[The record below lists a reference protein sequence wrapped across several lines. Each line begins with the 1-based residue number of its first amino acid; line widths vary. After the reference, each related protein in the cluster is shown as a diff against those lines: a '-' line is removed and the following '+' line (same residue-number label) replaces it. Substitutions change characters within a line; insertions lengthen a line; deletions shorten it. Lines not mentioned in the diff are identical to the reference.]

1 MASEVGST
9 EWRER
14 KSVNTTSRTNIRS
27 VFSMQWTV
35 DLTKPTKREAMS
47 TFTTKDGTQ
56 IYFNDWGTGQPIV
69 FSHGWPLSADAFE
82 DQMFFLASREY
93 RCVAHVGLQ
102 EGWNLAKQV
111 RDVIKPDESGEKRAI
126 IAIVDVPSQA
136 YGRREE
142 LLGIFLAA
150 AAATDAYVSARLA
163 GHAVISLLV
172 GHAIS
177 GGFLTHGAQAN
188 RLLAFNDSSVMVHA
202 MAKNAAARVTR
213 RTVEELDQLAET
225 VIPMSYKI
233 EDYAKLGTLY
243 KLIDGVNVDSPE
255 PKQVDQVRAD
265 LLAAIADARSGQRD
279 LSNRLQSQG
288 AQTNRSAT
296 LVDGSGSRRSGILT
310 KQACEA

>member
-1 MASEVGST
+1 LV
-9 EWRER
+9 EWKAVMSNEKSISARGRIWFEALAGKQAKHVPSVPSVLVADTTLQKER
-14 KSVNTTSRTNIRS
+14 VR
-27 VFSMQWTV
+27 
-35 DLTKPTKREAMS
+35 
-47 TFTTKDGTQ
+47 
-56 IYFNDWGTGQPIV
+56 
-69 FSHGWPLSADAFE
+69 
-82 DQMFFLASREY
+82 FLAIVPDPDNRFPCA
-93 RCVAHVGLQ
+93 RQGQVGLQ

-111 RDVIKPDESGEKRAI
+111 RDAIKADENGEKRAI

-163 GHAVISLLV
+163 GHPVISLLV

-188 RLLAFNDSSVMVHA
+188 RLLAFNDSGVTVHA

-213 RTVEELDQLAET
+213 RTVEELDKLAET

-279 LSNRLQSQG
+279 LSDRLQSQG
-288 AQTNRSAT
+288 AQQHRSAT
-296 LVDGSGSRRSGILT
+296 LAVRQRLAAEWHSN
-310 KQACEA
+310 

>member
-1 MASEVGST
+1 MNEKTIST
-9 EWRER
+9 RGRIWFEALAGKEAKHVPRVPSVLVADTTLQKER
-14 KSVNTTSRTNIRS
+14 VR
-27 VFSMQWTV
+27 
-35 DLTKPTKREAMS
+35 
-47 TFTTKDGTQ
+47 
-56 IYFNDWGTGQPIV
+56 
-69 FSHGWPLSADAFE
+69 
-82 DQMFFLASREY
+82 FLAIVPDPDNRFPCA
-93 RCVAHVGLQ
+93 RKGQVGLQ

-111 RDVIKPDESGEKRAI
+111 RDAIKGDENGEKRAI

-163 GHAVISLLV
+163 GHPVISLLV

-188 RLLAFNDSSVMVHA
+188 RLLAFNDSGVMVRA

-213 RTVEELDQLAET
+213 RTVEELDKLAET

-296 LVDGSGSRRSGILT
+296 LVVRQRLAAEWHSNETSL
-310 KQACEA
+310 

>member
-1 MASEVGST
+1 MSNEKTIST
-9 EWRER
+9 RGRIWFEALAGKQAKHVPSVPSVLVADTTLQKER
-14 KSVNTTSRTNIRS
+14 VR
-27 VFSMQWTV
+27 
-35 DLTKPTKREAMS
+35 
-47 TFTTKDGTQ
+47 
-56 IYFNDWGTGQPIV
+56 
-69 FSHGWPLSADAFE
+69 
-82 DQMFFLASREY
+82 FLAIVPDPDNRFPCA
-93 RCVAHVGLQ
+93 RQGQVGLQ

-111 RDVIKPDESGEKRAI
+111 RDAIKADENGEKRAI

-163 GHAVISLLV
+163 GHPVISLLV

-188 RLLAFNDSSVMVHA
+188 RLLAFNDSGVMVHA

-213 RTVEELDQLAET
+213 RTVEELDKLAET

-255 PKQVDQVRAD
+255 PKQVEQVRAD
-265 LLAAIADARSGQRD
+265 LSAAIADARSGQRD
-279 LSNRLQSQG
+279 LSNRLQSRG
-288 AQTNRSAT
+288 AQKNRSAT
-296 LVDGSGSRRSGILT
+296 LEVRQRLAAEWHSN
-310 KQACEA
+310 

>member
-1 MASEVGST
+1 LV
-9 EWRER
+9 ER
-14 KSVNTTSRTNIRS
+14 KVVMSNEKSLSTRGRIWFEALAGTPAKQVPSIPSVLVADTTLQKERVR
-27 VFSMQWTV
+27 
-35 DLTKPTKREAMS
+35 
-47 TFTTKDGTQ
+47 
-56 IYFNDWGTGQPIV
+56 
-69 FSHGWPLSADAFE
+69 
-82 DQMFFLASREY
+82 FLAIVPDPNNRFP
-93 RCVAHVGLQ
+93 RARQGQVGLQ

-111 RDVIKPDESGEKRAI
+111 RDAIEADKNGEKRAI

-136 YGRREE
+136 YGQREE

-163 GHAVISLLV
+163 GHPVISLLV

-188 RLLAFNDSSVMVHA
+188 RLLAFNDPGVMVHA

-265 LLAAIADARSGQRD
+265 LLAAITDARSGQRD
-279 LSNRLQSQG
+279 LSDRLESQR
-288 AQTNRSAT
+288 AQKNRSAT
-296 LVDGSGSRRSGILT
+296 LVVRQRLAAEWHSS
-310 KQACEA
+310 

>member
-1 MASEVGST
+1 MSNEKIIST
-9 EWRER
+9 RGPIWFEALAGKRAKHVPSVPSVLVADTTLRKER
-14 KSVNTTSRTNIRS
+14 VR
-27 VFSMQWTV
+27 
-35 DLTKPTKREAMS
+35 
-47 TFTTKDGTQ
+47 
-56 IYFNDWGTGQPIV
+56 
-69 FSHGWPLSADAFE
+69 
-82 DQMFFLASREY
+82 FLAIVPDSDNRFY
-93 RCVAHVGLQ
+93 CARQGQVGLQ

-111 RDVIKPDESGEKRAI
+111 RDAIKADENREKRAI

-136 YGRREE
+136 NGRREE

-163 GHAVISLLV
+163 EHPVISLLV

-188 RLLAFNDSSVMVHA
+188 RLLAFNDSGIAVHA

-213 RTVEELDQLAET
+213 RTVEELDKLAET

-255 PKQVDQVRAD
+255 PEQVDQVRAD

-279 LSNRLQSQG
+279 LSDRLQSQG
-288 AQTNRSAT
+288 AQKNRSAT
-296 LVDGSGSRRSGILT
+296 LVVRQRLAAEWHSN
-310 KQACEA
+310 

>member
-1 MASEVGST
+1 LVEGKVIMSNEKTVSRRGRTWFEALAGKQAKHVASVSSVLVADT
-9 EWRER
+9 TLQRER
-14 KSVNTTSRTNIRS
+14 VRLLAIVPDPDNRFPCAR
-27 VFSMQWTV
+27 Q
-35 DLTKPTKREAMS
+35 
-47 TFTTKDGTQ
+47 
-56 IYFNDWGTGQPIV
+56 GQ
-69 FSHGWPLSADAFE
+69 
-82 DQMFFLASREY
+82 
-93 RCVAHVGLQ
+93 VGLQ

-111 RDVIKPDESGEKRAI
+111 RDAIKADEDGEKRAI
-126 IAIVDVPSQA
+126 IAVVDVPSQA

-163 GHAVISLLV
+163 GHPVIALLV

-188 RLLAFNDSSVMVHA
+188 RLLAFNDAGVTVHA

-213 RTVEELDQLAET
+213 RTVEELDKLAET
-225 VIPMSYKI
+225 IVPLSYKI

-243 KLIDGVNVDSPE
+243 KLIDGVKVDSPG
-255 PKQVDQVRAD
+255 PKDVDQVQAD

-288 AQTNRSAT
+288 AQKNRSAT
-296 LVDGSGSRRSGILT
+296 LGVRQRLAAEWHSS
-310 KQACEA
+310 

>member
-1 MASEVGST
+1 MNEKTIST
-9 EWRER
+9 RGRIWFEALAGKQAKHVPRVPSVLVADTTLQKER
-14 KSVNTTSRTNIRS
+14 VR
-27 VFSMQWTV
+27 
-35 DLTKPTKREAMS
+35 
-47 TFTTKDGTQ
+47 
-56 IYFNDWGTGQPIV
+56 
-69 FSHGWPLSADAFE
+69 
-82 DQMFFLASREY
+82 FLAIVPDPDNRFPCA
-93 RCVAHVGLQ
+93 RQGQVGLE

-111 RDVIKPDESGEKRAI
+111 RDAITADENGEKRAI

-163 GHAVISLLV
+163 GHPVISLLV

-188 RLLAFNDSSVMVHA
+188 LLLAFNDSGVIVHA

-243 KLIDGVNVDSPE
+243 KLIEGVNVDSPE

-265 LLAAIADARSGQRD
+265 LLTAIAEARSGQRD
-279 LSNRLQSQG
+279 LRNRLQSQG
-288 AQTNRSAT
+288 AQKNRSAT
-296 LVDGSGSRRSGILT
+296 LVVRQRLAAEWHSNETSL
-310 KQACEA
+310 

>member
-1 MASEVGST
+1 MSNEKIIST
-9 EWRER
+9 RGRTWFEALAGKQAKHVPSVPSLLVADTTLQKER
-14 KSVNTTSRTNIRS
+14 VR
-27 VFSMQWTV
+27 
-35 DLTKPTKREAMS
+35 
-47 TFTTKDGTQ
+47 
-56 IYFNDWGTGQPIV
+56 
-69 FSHGWPLSADAFE
+69 
-82 DQMFFLASREY
+82 FLAIVPDPDNRFPCA
-93 RCVAHVGLQ
+93 RQGQVGLQ

-111 RDVIKPDESGEKRAI
+111 RDAIKADENDEKRAI

-163 GHAVISLLV
+163 GHPVISLLV

-188 RLLAFNDSSVMVHA
+188 RLLAFNDSGVMVHA

-213 RTVEELDQLAET
+213 RTVEELDKLAET

-233 EDYAKLGTLY
+233 QDYAKLGTLY
-243 KLIDGVNVDSPE
+243 QLIDGVNVDSPE

-288 AQTNRSAT
+288 AQKNRSAT
-296 LVDGSGSRRSGILT
+296 LVVRQRLAAEWHSN
-310 KQACEA
+310 

>member
-1 MASEVGST
+1 MNEKTIST
-9 EWRER
+9 RGRIWFEALAGKQAKHVPSVPSVLVADTTLQKER
-14 KSVNTTSRTNIRS
+14 VR
-27 VFSMQWTV
+27 
-35 DLTKPTKREAMS
+35 
-47 TFTTKDGTQ
+47 
-56 IYFNDWGTGQPIV
+56 
-69 FSHGWPLSADAFE
+69 
-82 DQMFFLASREY
+82 FLAIVPDPNNRFPCT
-93 RCVAHVGLQ
+93 RQGQVGLQ

-111 RDVIKPDESGEKRAI
+111 RDAIKADENGEKRAI

-150 AAATDAYVSARLA
+150 AAAADAYISARLA
-163 GHAVISLLV
+163 GHPVISLLV

-188 RLLAFNDSSVMVHA
+188 RLLAFNDSGVMVHA

-213 RTVEELDQLAET
+213 RTVEELDKLAET

-255 PKQVDQVRAD
+255 PEQVDQVRAD
-265 LLAAIADARSGQRD
+265 LSAAIADARSGQRD
-279 LSNRLQSQG
+279 LSNRLQSRG
-288 AQTNRSAT
+288 AQKNRSAT
-296 LVDGSGSRRSGILT
+296 LVVRQRLAAEWHSN
-310 KQACEA
+310 

>member
-1 MASEVGST
+1 MSNEKTISTRGRIWFETLVGKQAQHLPSVPSVLVADT
-9 EWRER
+9 TLQKER
-14 KSVNTTSRTNIRS
+14 VR
-27 VFSMQWTV
+27 
-35 DLTKPTKREAMS
+35 
-47 TFTTKDGTQ
+47 
-56 IYFNDWGTGQPIV
+56 
-69 FSHGWPLSADAFE
+69 
-82 DQMFFLASREY
+82 FLAIVPDPENRFPCA
-93 RCVAHVGLQ
+93 RQGQVGVQ

-111 RDVIKPDESGEKRAI
+111 RDAIKADENGEKRAI

-163 GHAVISLLV
+163 GHPVISLLV

-188 RLLAFNDSSVMVHA
+188 RLLAFNDSGVVVHA

-213 RTVEELDQLAET
+213 RTVEELDKLAET

-255 PKQVDQVRAD
+255 PEQVDLVRTD

-279 LSNRLQSQG
+279 LSDRLQSQG
-288 AQTNRSAT
+288 AQKSRSAT
-296 LVDGSGSRRSGILT
+296 LLVRQRLAAEWHCS
-310 KQACEA
+310 

>member
-1 MASEVGST
+1 LV
-9 EWRER
+9 EWKAVMSDE
-14 KSVNTTSRTNIRS
+14 KSISARGRIWFEALAGIQAKRVPSVPSVLVADTTLQKELVR
-27 VFSMQWTV
+27 
-35 DLTKPTKREAMS
+35 
-47 TFTTKDGTQ
+47 
-56 IYFNDWGTGQPIV
+56 
-69 FSHGWPLSADAFE
+69 
-82 DQMFFLASREY
+82 FLAIVPDPDNRFPCA
-93 RCVAHVGLQ
+93 RQGQVGLQ

-111 RDVIKPDESGEKRAI
+111 RDAIKADENGEKRAI

-163 GHAVISLLV
+163 GHPVISLLV

-188 RLLAFNDSSVMVHA
+188 RLLAFNDPGVTVHA

-213 RTVEELDQLAET
+213 RTVEELDKLAET

-279 LSNRLQSQG
+279 LSNRLQSRG
-288 AQTNRSAT
+288 AQKNRSAT
-296 LVDGSGSRRSGILT
+296 LVVRQRLAAEWHSN
-310 KQACEA
+310 

>member
-1 MASEVGST
+1 
-9 EWRER
+9 
-14 KSVNTTSRTNIRS
+14 
-27 VFSMQWTV
+27 
-35 DLTKPTKREAMS
+35 
-47 TFTTKDGTQ
+47 
-56 IYFNDWGTGQPIV
+56 
-69 FSHGWPLSADAFE
+69 
-82 DQMFFLASREY
+82 
-93 RCVAHVGLQ
+93 
-102 EGWNLAKQV
+102 
-111 RDVIKPDESGEKRAI
+111 
-126 IAIVDVPSQA
+126 VPSQA

-163 GHAVISLLV
+163 GHPVISLLV

-188 RLLAFNDSSVMVHA
+188 RLLAFNDSCVMVHA

-213 RTVEELDQLAET
+213 RTVEELDKLAET

-255 PKQVDQVRAD
+255 QKQVDQVRAD

-279 LSNRLQSQG
+279 LSNRLRSQG
-288 AQTNRSAT
+288 AQKNRSAT
-296 LVDGSGSRRSGILT
+296 LVVRQRLAAEWQSN
-310 KQACEA
+310 

>member
-1 MASEVGST
+1 MNEKTIST
-9 EWRER
+9 RGRIWFEALAGKQAKHVPSVPSVLVADTMMEKER
-14 KSVNTTSRTNIRS
+14 VR
-27 VFSMQWTV
+27 
-35 DLTKPTKREAMS
+35 
-47 TFTTKDGTQ
+47 
-56 IYFNDWGTGQPIV
+56 
-69 FSHGWPLSADAFE
+69 
-82 DQMFFLASREY
+82 FLAIVPDPDNRFPCA
-93 RCVAHVGLQ
+93 RHGQVGLQ

-111 RDVIKPDESGEKRAI
+111 RDVIKADENGEKRAI
-126 IAIVDVPSQA
+126 IAIVDGPSQA

-163 GHAVISLLV
+163 GHPVISLLV

-188 RLLAFNDSSVMVHA
+188 RLLAFNDPGVTVHA

-213 RTVEELDQLAET
+213 RTVEELDKLAET

-255 PKQVDQVRAD
+255 PKQVDQVRAN

-279 LSNRLQSQG
+279 LSDRLQSQG
-288 AQTNRSAT
+288 AQKNRSAT
-296 LVDGSGSRRSGILT
+296 LVVRQRLAAEWHSN
-310 KQACEA
+310 

>member
-1 MASEVGST
+1 MSEKIISARGRIWFEALAGKQAKHVPSVPSVLVADT
-9 EWRER
+9 TLQKER
-14 KSVNTTSRTNIRS
+14 VR
-27 VFSMQWTV
+27 
-35 DLTKPTKREAMS
+35 
-47 TFTTKDGTQ
+47 
-56 IYFNDWGTGQPIV
+56 
-69 FSHGWPLSADAFE
+69 
-82 DQMFFLASREY
+82 FLAIVPDPDNRFPCA
-93 RCVAHVGLQ
+93 RQGQVGLQ

-111 RDVIKPDESGEKRAI
+111 RDATEADENGEKRAI

-163 GHAVISLLV
+163 GHPVISLLV

-188 RLLAFNDSSVMVHA
+188 RLLAFNDSGVTVHA

-213 RTVEELDQLAET
+213 RTVEELDKLAET
-225 VIPMSYKI
+225 VIPMSYRIK
-233 EDYAKLGTLY
+233 DYAKLGTLY
-243 KLIDGVNVDSPE
+243 QLIDGVNVDSPE

-265 LLAAIADARSGQRD
+265 LLAAIVDARSGQRD

-288 AQTNRSAT
+288 AQKNRNAT
-296 LVDGSGSRRSGILT
+296 LAVRQRLAAEWHST
-310 KQACEA
+310 

>member
-1 MASEVGST
+1 MNEKPIST
-9 EWRER
+9 RGRIWFEALAGKEAKHVPRVPSVLVADTTLQKER
-14 KSVNTTSRTNIRS
+14 VR
-27 VFSMQWTV
+27 
-35 DLTKPTKREAMS
+35 
-47 TFTTKDGTQ
+47 
-56 IYFNDWGTGQPIV
+56 
-69 FSHGWPLSADAFE
+69 
-82 DQMFFLASREY
+82 FLAI
-93 RCVAHVGLQ
+93 VADPDNRFPCARQGQVGLQ

-111 RDVIKPDESGEKRAI
+111 RDAIKADENGEKRAI

-163 GHAVISLLV
+163 GHPVISLLV

-213 RTVEELDQLAET
+213 RTVEELDQLAEA

-243 KLIDGVNVDSPE
+243 KLIEGVNVDSPE

-265 LLAAIADARSGQRD
+265 LLAAIAEARSGQRD
-279 LSNRLQSQG
+279 LSNRLQSRG
-288 AQTNRSAT
+288 AQKNRSAT
-296 LVDGSGSRRSGILT
+296 LVVRQRLAAEWHSN
-310 KQACEA
+310 